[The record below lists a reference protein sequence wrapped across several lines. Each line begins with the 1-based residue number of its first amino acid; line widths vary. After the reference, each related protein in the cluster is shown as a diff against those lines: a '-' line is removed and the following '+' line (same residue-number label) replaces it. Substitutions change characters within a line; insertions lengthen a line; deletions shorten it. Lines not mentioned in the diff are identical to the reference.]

1 MAQAPILS
9 GFADQAGTGPRT
21 RVGAMD
27 GKQGLQAL
35 SAMGTLKDVHVHRQ
49 AVFNAQSSLEGP
61 LAVERRRRALAMG
74 VTVATGR
81 FC

>member
-1 MAQAPILS
+1 
-9 GFADQAGTGPRT
+9 
-21 RVGAMD
+21 MD

-49 AVFNAQSSLEGP
+49 AAFSNQLPLEGP
-61 LAVERRRRALAMG
+61 LAVDRRLRALAMG